1 VNCEFLTS
9 EDFPLRTAR
18 TNNNYGF
25 ALATSSS
32 LASSSTAAPHSLLD
46 GDHDDDD
53 DHDDADANADHEG
66 AIDQYVLQPELLDVM
81 SQEPVDN
88 FMSTGTTVEF

>member
-18 TNNNYGF
+18 TNNNYGL

-46 GDHDDDD
+46 G